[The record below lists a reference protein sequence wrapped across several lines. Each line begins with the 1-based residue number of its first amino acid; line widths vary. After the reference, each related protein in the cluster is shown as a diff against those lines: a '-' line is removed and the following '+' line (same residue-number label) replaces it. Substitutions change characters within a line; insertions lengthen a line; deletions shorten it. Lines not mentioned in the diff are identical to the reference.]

1 MKQSN
6 NKRKFSVYLSQSDIE
21 QLDYVAKELDITRGE
36 LVRMELERAVL
47 RLRNVYGNAKN
58 SKSPLY
64 YIYIIYA
71 VYTRLA

>member
-47 RLRNVYGNAKN
+47 RLRNVYGNAN
-58 SKSPLY
+58 
-64 YIYIIYA
+64 
-71 VYTRLA
+71 